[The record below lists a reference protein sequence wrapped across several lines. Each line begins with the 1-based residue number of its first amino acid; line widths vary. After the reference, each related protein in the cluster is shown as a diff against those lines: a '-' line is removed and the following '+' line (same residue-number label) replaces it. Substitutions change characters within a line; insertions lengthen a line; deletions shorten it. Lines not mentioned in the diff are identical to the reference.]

1 MKQAYLFCK
10 KIGKN
15 LHFLM
20 FVNGFIL
27 ASIFYFVMQS
37 RYENG
42 LFAVIHSEIETHI
55 DADDTHDSV
64 VVKAMHACHDLLANR
79 ATTFQ
84 HASIDLGLAAS
95 LFHSTQ
101 VDLMTTKGACGS
113 YSEVLARI
121 IGTFHYPVRIAQMKA
136 GNVWA
141 AHNVV
146 EAYTGTHWVLLD
158 PTFDLAFVKPNHQL
172 ASFNDVHNDWA
183 YYSKQVPTDYDPKY
197 KYEDVR
203 YTNWSKFPLV
213 GPALKKLITAM
224 SGEEYADG
232 ISMRVLFIDTYKAY
246 YELFLLLESLL
257 LIAMI
262 RIYIRSRFFPSPN
275 TPITVK
281 NLTKYI
287 KLSTEAS
294 S

>member
-10 KIGKN
+10 RVGRN

-20 FVNGFIL
+20 FLNGFLL
-27 ASIFYFVMQS
+27 ASIFYFIIQS

-42 LFAVIHSEIETHI
+42 LFSAIKTEIETHI

-64 VVKAMHACHDLLANR
+64 VVKAMHACHYLMVNR
-79 ATTFQ
+79 APIFGKDP
-84 HASIDLGLAAS
+84 IDIGPEAN

-101 VDLMTTKGACGS
+101 VDLMTTKGNCGS

-121 IGTFHYPVRIAQMKA
+121 ITTFHYPVRIAQMKA
-136 GNVWA
+136 GGVWA

-158 PTFDLAFVKPNHQL
+158 PTFDLAFVKPTHQL
-172 ASFNDVHNDWA
+172 ASFNDIHENWN
-183 YYSKQVPTDYDPKY
+183 YYAKQVPTGYDLKY
-197 KYEDVR
+197 NYADVR
-203 YTNWSKFPLV
+203 YSNWSKLPFI
-213 GPALKKLITAM
+213 GPVLNKLFILF
-224 SGEEYADG
+224 SSEEYADG
-232 ISMRVLFIDTYKAY
+232 ISIRVLFIDTYKVY

-257 LIAMI
+257 FLAVI

-281 NLTKYI
+281 NLTKYL